1 VLIEQGR
8 TSTLVNLPWA
18 AIDVSE
24 SRIEEVVY
32 HIARWASKT
41 LGNRAFQLVFPVKS
55 RDLSGVQL
63 LSPYLWART
72 VDLKDLLT
80 INSVMGVT
88 GVVGGD
94 VDILQIEDEFVQRV
108 LGDAQQAAAGW
119 SVDVIK
125 GSFVRVLMG
134 SNRMLCGTVSEL
146 KDGMAVVLIKL
157 RTRDVKLTIPAK
169 ALLALDY
176 VPAKEREYYYDR

>member
-8 TSTLVNLPWA
+8 TTTLADLPWA

-72 VDLKDLLT
+72 ADLKDLLT

-88 GVVGGD
+88 GVVGGEAE
-94 VDILQIEDEFVQRV
+94 ILQIEDEFVQRQ
-108 LGDAQQAAAGW
+108 LEDAQRVAVGW
-119 SVDVIK
+119 SVNISK

-157 RTRDVKLTIPAK
+157 RTRDVRLTIPAK
-169 ALLALDY
+169 ALLVLDY
-176 VPAKEREYYYDR
+176 VPGKEREYYYAR